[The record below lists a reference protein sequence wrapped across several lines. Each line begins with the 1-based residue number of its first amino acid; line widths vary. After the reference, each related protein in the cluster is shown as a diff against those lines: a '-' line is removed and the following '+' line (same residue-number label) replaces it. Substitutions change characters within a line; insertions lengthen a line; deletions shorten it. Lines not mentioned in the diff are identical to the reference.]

1 MLPVAVLPG
10 TQLLRCQYLYVC
22 TSKASKLRT
31 WRGSCSPLMSTR
43 RPVMRSVHDG
53 FGVGSLLLLLL
64 LLLLTLLLLS
74 LSAARPATVSC
85 RSFCVSICTFVL
97 VKQVN

>member
-1 MLPVAVLPG
+1 MAALPG

-43 RPVMRSVHDG
+43 RPVMRSVQDG
-53 FGVGSLLLLLL
+53 FGVGLQLLLLLL
-64 LLLLTLLLLS
+64 LLLLTRLLLS
-74 LSAARPATVSC
+74 LSAARSAAVSC
-85 RSFCVSICTFVL
+85 SSFCVSICTFVL
-97 VKQVN
+97 VKQEN